1 MRGGAGSDTAIFT
14 ALQRAAHQ
22 ILDDLPRI
30 LDDPIAVGLVPRST
44 EEAIRNA
51 AEELQ
56 RPAIKLLR
64 STFAFRSRFA
74 EDALRDAVDAGAH
87 QLVLL
92 GAGFDTFPYR
102 QPPWSNALR
111 IFEVDHPASQAFKK
125 RRLAAMGI
133 VPPTNVTYCPVDF
146 ENVSLKA
153 GLHAAS
159 FDGAQPAFFSWLG
172 VTQYL
177 TRDAVRSTLEFVRCL
192 AAGTQIVFE
201 VLLPDSVLPESERKV
216 AKFAADASAARGEPW
231 LSRFTPEEMG
241 ALLAELGYES
251 CFHLTPVEAQAR
263 YFQGRRDG
271 LSAPVMAQFLIG
283 TV

>member
-1 MRGGAGSDTAIFT
+1 MRDGAGSDTAIFT

-30 LDDPIAVGLVPRST
+30 LDDPIAVGLVPGST
-44 EEAIRNA
+44 EEAIRNT

-87 QLVLL
+87 QFVLL

-102 QPPWSNALR
+102 QPPWSKALR
-111 IFEVDHPASQAFKK
+111 IFEVDHPSSQAFKK
-125 RRLAAMGI
+125 RRLEALGI

-146 ENVSLKA
+146 ENVSLEA
-153 GLHAAS
+153 GLRTAS
-159 FDGAQPAFFSWLG
+159 FDEAQPALFSWLG

-177 TRDAVRSTLEFVRCL
+177 TRDAVRGTLEFVRGL

-201 VLLPDSVLPESERKV
+201 VLVPDSMLPETERKV
-216 AKFAADASAARGEPW
+216 ATFAADASAARGEPW
-231 LSRFTPEEMG
+231 LSRFTPEEMR
-241 ALLAELGYES
+241 ALLAELGYRS
-251 CFHLTPVEAQAR
+251 CFHLTPAEAQAR

-271 LSAPVMAQFLIG
+271 LSASTMAQFLIG